1 MSEFDWNDLGN
12 SIRDLVQ
19 DAIETRD
26 FDKLNSNI
34 SRTIEQAMDGVGESV
49 QKAGQAAGRAMDEAA
64 RNLRQQMGETKQT

>member
-34 SRTIEQAMDGVGESV
+34 SRTIEQAMDGVGET
-49 QKAGQAAGRAMDEAA
+49 GWAGRKSSGP
-64 RNLRQQMGETKQT
+64 RFLQMFPEGGWGEFS